1 MCDLGRPV
9 ARRTAYS
16 SSAPTSS
23 LSVPTSSS
31 SWATRSLSAKAP
43 TRSGTRATRA
53 FQWHHRLVCCTME
66 VASGPCDKAPDGR
79 RGYLVKATAATVAL
93 LLPEVLGS
101 RPSKRAVR
109 GRISSLAP
117 TVDQRCEQ
125 VDHRGQQVYHR
136 SRELQ
141 LGEKD
146 LVHRH
151 HPHIRG
157 AAHVRTRWPLPIIA
171 RTTTR
176 PVVVSQDGKS
186 GRL

>member
-1 MCDLGRPV
+1 MSFAAARAIHATPV
-9 ARRTAYS
+9 SGPNSRLLPLP
-16 SSAPTSS
+16 SSAF
-23 LSVPTSSS
+23 L
-31 SWATRSLSAKAP
+31 WR
-43 TRSGTRATRA
+43 RRRG
-53 FQWHHRLVCCTME
+53 CCTME

-136 SRELQ
+136 SHRLQ
-141 LGEKD
+141 RGEKD

-151 HPHIRG
+151 HPQDRG

>member
-16 SSAPTSS
+16 SSA
-23 LSVPTSSS
+23 PTSSS

-125 VDHRGQQVYHR
+125 VDHRGQQVCHR
-136 SRELQ
+136 SREPQ
-141 LGEKD
+141 RGEKD

-151 HPHIRG
+151 HPQIRG
-157 AAHVRTRWPLPIIA
+157 AARVRTRWPLPIIA